1 MITKITCI
9 ICMGSNYKPN
19 ENLSVAIT
27 HLTSSFPDI
36 IIGTPVITP
45 AEGKP
50 VHHSQQDYTNQAARF
65 TTTRSI
71 ESIKQEF
78 KHIEH
83 ICGRTPQSKSHGI
96 IPLDIDIL
104 IYGETILKPH
114 DLDTSYVR
122 LALAAMP

>member
-1 MITKITCI
+1 
-9 ICMGSNYKPN
+9 MGSNYNPAK
-19 ENLSVAIT
+19 NLSVAIT
-27 HLTSSFPDI
+27 HLTRSFPDI

-45 AEGKP
+45 AEGESIHP
-50 VHHSQQDYTNQAARF
+50 SPQDYTNQAARF

-83 ICGRTPQSKSHGI
+83 ICGRTPQSKSQGI

-114 DLDTSYVR
+114 DFDTSYVR
-122 LALAAMP
+122 LALDAMP